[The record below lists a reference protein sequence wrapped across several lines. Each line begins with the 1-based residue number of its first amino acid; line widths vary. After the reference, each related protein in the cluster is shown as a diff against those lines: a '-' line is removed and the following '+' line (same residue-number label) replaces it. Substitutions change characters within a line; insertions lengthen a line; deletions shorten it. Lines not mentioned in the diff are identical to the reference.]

1 MLAYHHYTDKGAFHM
16 SSEDNKVTIRRFY
29 DEAINQKK
37 LAVIEEL
44 FGASY
49 VSHDLPSD
57 PAELKHFINGFHSAF
72 PDGQITIEEMIAEG
86 DTVAL
91 RGTFRGTQTGQF
103 QDIPPTGKAVT
114 VPAQD
119 MYHLSEGKIVEH
131 WGGPNLLRL
140 LQQLGV
146 IPQMG

>member
-1 MLAYHHYTDKGAFHM
+1 M
-16 SSEDNKVTIRRFY
+16 SPEDNKVTVRRFY
-29 DEAINQKK
+29 DEVINQKH
-37 LAVIEEL
+37 LAVLEEL
-44 FGASY
+44 HGDHY

-57 PAELKHFINGFHSAF
+57 PAELKRFIDGFHSAF
-72 PDGQITIEEMIAEG
+72 PDGQITVEQMIAEG

-91 RGTFRGTQTGQF
+91 RATFHGTQTGKF

-119 MYHLSEGKIVEH
+119 MYRVVEGKIVEH
-131 WGGPNLLRL
+131 WGGPSQLRL

-146 IPQMG
+146 LPPMGQTS

>member
-1 MLAYHHYTDKGAFHM
+1 M
-16 SSEDNKVTIRRFY
+16 SPEDNKVTVRRFY
-29 DEAINQKK
+29 DEVITQKN
-37 LAVIEEL
+37 LAVLEEL
-44 FGASY
+44 MGDPY

-57 PAELKHFINGFHSAF
+57 PAALKRFIDGFHLAF
-72 PDGQITIEEMIAEG
+72 PDGQIIIEQMIAEG

-91 RGTFRGTQTGQF
+91 HATFHGTQTGQF

-119 MYHLSEGKIVEH
+119 MYRLSEGKIVEH
-131 WGGPNLLRL
+131 WGGPNQLSL

-146 IPQMG
+146 LPPMGQTSS

>member
-1 MLAYHHYTDKGAFHM
+1 MTQ
-16 SSEDNKVTIRRFY
+16 EENKITIRRFY
-29 DEAINQKK
+29 NEAINQMN

-44 FGASY
+44 YSTSY

-57 PAELKHFINGFHSAF
+57 PEGIKHFISSLNAAF

-86 DTVAL
+86 DTIAL
-91 RGTFRGTQTGQF
+91 RGTFHGTQTGQF
-103 QDIPPTGKAVT
+103 QNIPPTGKAVT

-119 MYHLSEGKIVEH
+119 MYHLREGKIVEH